1 MISIDR
7 LTKSYSSAKVLKE
20 ICLHIPH
27 GMFGLLGP
35 NGAGKTTLMHILV
48 TLITANSGTVTIGDY
63 TLGKH
68 DREIRKI
75 IGFLPQEF
83 GMYNKLTAWEYLDLI
98 GTLKGMKISRARRL
112 AIADLLEQVNLAGEA
127 RKKIGS
133 MSGGMRRRLGIAQAL
148 LGDPLVIV
156 ADEPT
161 VGLDPEERLR
171 FRNLL
176 RSWSLEK
183 TVLLSTHIVSDI
195 EDTCDRLAVLR
206 SGVVLYT
213 GTQPDLILQLQGKMW
228 TGVVHAE
235 ELPAIKK
242 RTLVLS
248 SRRDRDGE
256 EVRVV
261 SEELPFPE
269 ARSVYP
275 NLEDAYM
282 VLAGGGK
289 LG

>member
-7 LTKSYSSAKVLKE
+7 LTKSYSSAKVLKDV
-20 ICLHIPH
+20 CLRIPH
-27 GMFGLLGP
+27 GMYGLLGP

-48 TLITANSGTVTIGDY
+48 TLIPIGSGTITIGEY

-68 DREIRKI
+68 DREIRKM

-83 GMYNKLTAWEYLDLI
+83 GMYNKLTAREYLDLI
-98 GTLKGMKISRARRL
+98 GTMKGMKHSKARHL
-112 AIADLLEQVNLAGEA
+112 AIADVLEQVNLAGEA
-127 RKKIGS
+127 WKKIGG
-133 MSGGMRRRLGIAQAL
+133 MSGGMKRRLGIAQAL
-148 LGDPLVIV
+148 LGDPQVIV

-206 SGVVLYT
+206 TGEVLYQ
-213 GTQPDLILQLQGKMW
+213 GTQLDLTRQLQGKVW
-228 TGVVHAE
+228 TGVVDDE
-235 ELPAIKK
+235 QVPELGKRIAI
-242 RTLVLS
+242 LS

-261 SEELPFPE
+261 SEELPFPD
-269 ARSVYP
+269 ARPVYA

-282 VLAGGGK
+282 YLAGGGK
-289 LG
+289 IG

>member
-1 MISIDR
+1 MITIDR
-7 LTKSYSSAKVLKE
+7 LTKSYSSANVLKE
-20 ICLHIPH
+20 VCLQIPQ

-48 TLITANSGTVTIGDY
+48 TLVTATSGTVTIGDY

-68 DREIRKI
+68 DQEIRKI

-83 GMYNKLTAWEYLDLI
+83 GMYNKLQAWEYLDLI
-98 GTLKGMKISRARRL
+98 GTMKGMKQSKTRRL
-112 AIADLLEQVNLAGEA
+112 AIADVLEQVNLAREA
-127 RKKIGS
+127 RKRIGS
-133 MSGGMRRRLGIAQAL
+133 MSGGMKRRLGIAQAL
-148 LGDPLVIV
+148 LGDPRVIV

-176 RSWSLEK
+176 RSWSLDK

-206 SGVVLYT
+206 SGEVLYI
-213 GTQPDLILQLQGKMW
+213 GTQPDVIRQLQGKIW
-228 TGVVHAE
+228 VGVVHTE
-235 ELPAIKK
+235 KLPDLRKRVAI
-242 RTLVLS
+242 LS
-248 SRRDRDGE
+248 SRRERDGE

-261 SEELPFPE
+261 SGESPFSD

-282 VLAGGGK
+282 YMTGGGK
-289 LG
+289 VD